1 MDTKDIIKK
10 YWFVG
15 LVAVLLIVFVAVY
28 AVDLNKNKEVKVDT
42 LTKDG
47 MSVIYSIDDNDYYFA
62 DDLYN
67 DLSGDLKAN
76 AALNSYIL
84 SVCREGVET
93 TTEMTNYAASYA
105 QYVLSS
111 NDEATIASQLR
122 QYGYDGTDDLTTYC
136 IDMLKQQEVI
146 KQYLL
151 DNYDVEVEPKLADI
165 NPRKIS
171 HILIKVADVT
181 ESTDENGNT
190 IHTANPT
197 AEEQAK
203 LDEVLKALETKNF
216 EEVAKEYSED
226 SSAAIGGLIG
236 IVDENTKSNYVAEF
250 ADASMNLNYGEVSD
264 VITTTYGWHI
274 IKCDEATKDELCS
287 DSGFQSSLADN
298 SLFFRAICA
307 KADELGYT
315 VSDSDLQ
322 AQIDSL
328 LSTQEAE

>member
-1 MDTKDIIKK
+1 
-10 YWFVG
+10 
-15 LVAVLLIVFVAVY
+15 
-28 AVDLNKNKEVKVDT
+28 
-42 LTKDG
+42 
-47 MSVIYSIDDNDYYFA
+47 
-62 DDLYN
+62 
-67 DLSGDLKAN
+67 
-76 AALNSYIL
+76 
-84 SVCREGVET
+84 
-93 TTEMTNYAASYA
+93 MTNYAASYA

-203 LDEVLKALETKNF
+203 LDEVLKALETKSF

-236 IVDENTKSNYVAEF
+236 IVDVNNKSNYVAEF

-307 KADELGYT
+307 KADELGYA